1 MLRLCTLAGLL
12 CFGLLACQPVPSDTA
27 ALPDQNF
34 IDYVNPFIGT
44 GGHGHTFP
52 GATVPF
58 GMVQL
63 SPDTRLEGWDGCSG
77 YHNTDSIVYGFSH
90 THLSGTGVSDY
101 GDILLMPTTGPVI
114 FNNGADGNPGYSSA
128 FSKEKESATAGYYAT
143 QLEDYNIQVE
153 LTATERVGFHRYT
166 IPSDQDFNVIIDLD
180 HRDKWLSANLEMI
193 SETEVAGYRVS
204 DAWAREQ
211 HVYFVARF
219 SQPIQEIAVDTSG
232 SQRNYAL
239 QFGASN
245 EPLLVKVA
253 ISPVDIEGARKNLD
267 AEVPDWDFEAV
278 KKQAANKW
286 NEQLGKINVQMPDE
300 DAKTIFYT
308 ALYHTTIVP
317 NLFMD
322 VDGRYRG
329 MDMNIYEAKNF
340 DRYTVFSL
348 WDTYRATHPL
358 FTIIEQERTNDF
370 IKTFLKHYEEG
381 GKLPM
386 WELACNYTGCMI
398 GYHAVPV
405 IADAYVKG
413 IRDYDAELALEAMVS
428 AAEANE
434 LGKEHYRELGY
445 IPAEKEHESVSKTLE
460 YAYDDWT
467 IAQMAKAMGNE
478 EVYQTF
484 IRRAQH
490 YKNLFDPVSK
500 MMRGKSNHRWWQ
512 PFYPEEVN
520 FNYTEANS
528 WQYSFYVPQDIEGLA
543 ELHGG
548 LDRLEQKLDELFT
561 VSSETY
567 GRDLKD
573 ISGLIGQYAH
583 GNEPSHHMAYLYN
596 YLDKPWKSQQL
607 VRRILKEQYQNAPDG
622 LSGNEDCGQMSAWYV
637 LSSMGLYSVAPGSDQ
652 YAIVAPLVEQADI
665 QLENGRVFQVKVENP
680 SEENIYI
687 QSVKLN
693 GKNYTKSYILQ
704 EDLMA
709 GGTLM
714 FELGPSPN
722 TNWGT
727 GATNRPRSRIEDQPI
742 FPVPGIIQGKRAFT
756 VQDTVA
762 LNHPFSGVTI
772 GYTLDG
778 SRPDFDD
785 TGAAQGST
793 QVYTEAFIIDTSTQL
808 KAVAWHPDLG
818 QSPVI
823 DAEFKEI
830 PGNWSLSLK
839 HPYAT
844 YYAAGGD
851 MALIDGIKGSPD
863 FRTGEWQGYHG
874 VDLQA
879 TIELGQAEPIFNFG
893 INFIQDQRSWIFMP
907 TEVIFEVSLDG
918 KNFEK
923 VGSVV
928 PKASPRD
935 EAVIEEPFFVR
946 ITDGKPAKFI
956 RLTGKNRGVC
966 PAWHL
971 GAGGKAW
978 VFADEIFINE

>member
-1 MLRLCTLAGLL
+1 MFKSCALAVIL
-12 CFGLLACQPVPSDTA
+12 CFGLFSCQQPSSDPEP
-27 ALPDQNF
+27 LPDQNYAQ
-34 IDYVNPFIGT
+34 YVNPFIGT

-77 YHNTDSIVYGFSH
+77 YHHTDSVVYGFSH

-101 GDILLMPTTGPVI
+101 GDILLMPTTGPLQ
-114 FNNGADGNPGYSSA
+114 FNNGADGKPGYSSV
-128 FSKEKESATAGYYAT
+128 FSKEKETATTGYYST
-143 QLEDYNIQVE
+143 QLEDYDIQVE
-153 LTATERVGFHRYT
+153 LTATQRVGFHRYSLPT
-166 IPSDQDFNVIIDLD
+166 DQAFNVILDLD
-180 HRDKWLSANLEMI
+180 HRDKWLSADLQMI

-219 SQPIQEIAVDTSG
+219 SQPIQEIAIDTSDN
-232 SQRNYAL
+232 QRNYAL
-239 QFGASN
+239 QFGATE

-253 ISPVDIEGARKNLD
+253 ISPVDIEGARKNLE

-278 KKQAANKW
+278 KKQAAAKW
-286 NEQLGKINVQMPDE
+286 NEQLGKINVQTMDE
-300 DAKTIFYT
+300 ETKTIFYT

-322 VDGRYRG
+322 VDKRYRG
-329 MDMNIYEAKNF
+329 MDMKIYEAENF

-358 FTIIEQERTNDF
+358 YTIIEQERTNDF
-370 IKTFLKHYEEG
+370 INTFLRQYEEG
-381 GKLPM
+381 GQLPM

-405 IADAYVKG
+405 IADAYIKG
-413 IRDYDAELALEAMVS
+413 IRGYDAELALEAMVS
-428 AAEANE
+428 TAEANE
-434 LGKEHYRELGY
+434 LGKEYYRELGY

-484 IRRAQH
+484 IQRAQN
-490 YKNLFDPVSK
+490 YKNLFDPISK
-500 MMRGKSNHRWWQ
+500 MMRGKTNHRWWQ

-528 WQYSFYVPQDIEGLA
+528 WQYSFYVPQDVEGLA

-548 LDRLEQKLDELFT
+548 LEKLEQKLDELFS

-607 VRRILKEQYQNAPDG
+607 VRQILTEQYRNAPDG

-652 YAIVAPLVEQADI
+652 YAIVAPLLEQADI
-665 QLENGRVFQVKVENP
+665 HLENGQVFQIIAHNQSSENVF
-680 SEENIYI
+680 I

-693 GKNYTKSYILQ
+693 GKNYTRSYLRHEDILN
-704 EDLMA
+704 
-709 GGTLM
+709 GGLLE
-714 FELGPSPN
+714 FELGPEPN
-722 TNWGT
+722 TSWGV
-727 GATNRPRSRIEDQPI
+727 GENNRPRSQIEDQPI
-742 FPVPGIIQGKRAFT
+742 FPVPGISQGKRAFS

-762 LNHPFSGVTI
+762 LNHPFSDVTI

-778 SRPDFDD
+778 SKPAFDES
-785 TGAAQGST
+785 GATQGNT
-793 QVYTEAFIIDTSTQL
+793 KIFTEAFIIDTTTSL
-808 KAVAWHPDLG
+808 KAVAWHPERG
-818 QSPVI
+818 HSPVI
-823 DAEFKEI
+823 KAAFNEI
-830 PGNWSLSLK
+830 PGNRSIQFK
-839 HPYAT
+839 YPYAT
-844 YYAAGGD
+844 YYAAGGN
-851 MALIDGIKGSPD
+851 MALIDGIQGADD

-874 VDLQA
+874 VDLNA
-879 TIELGQAEPIFNFG
+879 TIDLGEIISLEEIGVHFL
-893 INFIQDQRSWIFMP
+893 QDQRSWIFMP
-907 TEVIFEVSLDG
+907 TEVVFEVSRNGRFFKPIKTFRPSTFPQTEEVMLETFNINTD
-918 KNFEK
+918 
-923 VGSVV
+923 V
-928 PKASPRD
+928 
-935 EAVIEEPFFVR
+935 EARYVRVI
-946 ITDGKPAKFI
+946 
-956 RLTGKNRGVC
+956 GKNRGVC
-966 PAWHL
+966 PDWHL

-978 VFADEIFINE
+978 VFADEIIIK

>member
-1 MLRLCTLAGLL
+1 MPKYFALAVML
-12 CFGLLACQPVPSDTA
+12 CFGIAACQQAPTDIGL
-27 ALPDQNF
+27 LPDQ
-34 IDYVNPFIGT
+34 DYAQYVNPFIGT

-77 YHNTDSIVYGFSH
+77 YHNTDSVVYGFSH

-101 GDILLMPTTGPVI
+101 GDILLMPTTGPVQ
-114 FNNGADGNPGYSSA
+114 FNNGADGNPGYSSV
-128 FSKEKESATAGYYAT
+128 FSKEKENATAGFYAT
-143 QLEDYNIQVE
+143 YLDDYNIQVE

-166 IPSDQDFNVIIDLD
+166 APENEAINVMLDLD
-180 HRDKWLSANLEMI
+180 HRDKWLSAGLEMV
-193 SETEVAGYRVS
+193 SETEVAGYRIS

-219 SQPIQEIAVDTSG
+219 SQPIRQMDIDTSG
-232 SQRNYAL
+232 DQRNYAL
-239 QFGASN
+239 QFSPTDQ
-245 EPLLVKVA
+245 PLLIKVG

-267 AEVPDWDFEAV
+267 AEVPDWDFEAI
-278 KKQAANKW
+278 KKQATDKW
-286 NEQLGKINVQMPDE
+286 NEQLGKINVRTMDE
-300 DAKTIFYT
+300 TTKTIFYT

-329 MDMNIYEAKNF
+329 MDMNIYEAKDF

-358 FTIIEQERTNDF
+358 FTIIERERTNDF
-370 IKTFLKHYEEG
+370 IKTFLKHYQEG

-405 IADAYVKG
+405 IADAYIKG
-413 IRDYDAELALEAMVS
+413 IRDYDTELALEAMVS

-484 IRRAQH
+484 IQRAQN
-490 YKNLFDPVSK
+490 YKNLFDPISG

-528 WQYSFYVPQDIEGLA
+528 WQYSFYVPQDVEGLA
-543 ELHGG
+543 QLHGG
-548 LDRLEQKLDELFT
+548 LHKLEQKLDELFT

-573 ISGLIGQYAH
+573 ISGMIGQYAH

-596 YLDKPWKSQQL
+596 YLDKPWKSQEL
-607 VRRILKEQYQNAPDG
+607 VRLILNEQYQNAPDG

-652 YAIVAPLVEQADI
+652 YALVAPLVEQADI
-665 QLENGRVFQVKVENP
+665 QLENGQVFQIKAHRQ
-680 SEENIYI
+680 SDENIYI

-693 GKNYTKSYILQ
+693 GKDHPQSFIRHQEIMDGGIL
-704 EDLMA
+704 E
-709 GGTLM
+709 
-714 FELGPSPN
+714 FELGPTPN
-722 TNWGT
+722 ESWGV
-727 GATNRPRSRIEDQPI
+727 GETNRPRSLIEDQPI

-756 VQDTVA
+756 KQDTIA
-762 LNHPFSGVTI
+762 LNHPFSKVTI
-772 GYTLDG
+772 GYTLDESNPG
-778 SRPDFDD
+778 FDD
-785 TGAAQGST
+785 SGNPIGNTKIFES
-793 QVYTEAFIIDTSTQL
+793 AFIIDTTTQL
-808 KAVAWHPDLG
+808 KAVAWHPELG

-823 DAEFKEI
+823 EAAFNEI
-830 PGNWSLSLK
+830 PGNRSITLK
-839 HPYAT
+839 HPYAS

-851 MALIDGIKGSPD
+851 MALIDGIQGYDD

-874 VDLQA
+874 VDLEA
-879 TIELGQAEPIFNFG
+879 TVDLGSIKSLKKIGVNFL
-893 INFIQDQRSWIFMP
+893 QDQRSWIFMP
-907 TEVIFEVSLDG
+907 TQVSFELSKDG
-918 KNFEK
+918 KNFK
-923 VGSVV
+923 RLNTFS
-928 PKASPRD
+928 PKTAPQNEELLIETFELTPNTDARYVR
-935 EAVIEEPFFVR
+935 VI
-946 ITDGKPAKFI
+946 
-956 RLTGKNRGVC
+956 GKNRGVC
-966 PAWHL
+966 PEWHL